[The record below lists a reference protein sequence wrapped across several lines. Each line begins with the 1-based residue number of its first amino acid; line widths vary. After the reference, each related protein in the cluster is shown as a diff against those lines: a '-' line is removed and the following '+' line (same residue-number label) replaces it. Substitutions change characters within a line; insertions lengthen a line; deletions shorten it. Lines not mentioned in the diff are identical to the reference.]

1 MKKLIVF
8 LILFSAIYSS
18 AQNYKYIR
26 LENAKY
32 ALGKTLGDDL
42 NDLLRQGYS
51 VRKMSATN
59 DGYKHY
65 LCAIL
70 SDDDQGATIESYVY
84 VVLSR
89 YESKYYLSG
98 EIPSGLKK
106 EYSSTVI
113 DQNNLLQELSNNGF
127 QLDFFDIDGKNDY
140 YLFSKRKSGGGSHVR
155 NITYDNG
162 AIEMARYNMK
172 GMPVDKNY
180 KGIQIIVY
188 SNYTTKVVN
197 IN

>member
-59 DGYKHY
+59 DGYRHY

-127 QLDFFDIDGKNDY
+127 QLDFLI
-140 YLFSKRKSGGGSHVR
+140 LMVIMI
-155 NITYDNG
+155 ITYFQ
-162 AIEMARYNMK
+162 K
-172 GMPVDKNY
+172 GNLEVVHMSETSHMIMEQLRWPD
-180 KGIQIIVY
+180 II
-188 SNYTTKVVN
+188 
-197 IN
+197 